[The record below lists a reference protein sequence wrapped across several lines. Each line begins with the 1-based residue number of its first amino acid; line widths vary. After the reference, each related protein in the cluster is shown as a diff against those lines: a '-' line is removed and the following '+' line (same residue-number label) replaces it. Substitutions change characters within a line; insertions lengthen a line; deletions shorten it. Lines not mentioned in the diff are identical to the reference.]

1 MVKYKNSYFNVFI
14 QENDIKESILMENPV
29 FERVKKDGWVYSSTS
44 ENIEKRNLN
53 NWEICHHS

>member
-1 MVKYKNSYFNVFI
+1 MVKYMNSYFNVFI

-29 FERVKKDGWVYSSTS
+29 FERVKKDGWVYGSTS

>member
-29 FERVKKDGWVYSSTS
+29 FERVKKDG
-44 ENIEKRNLN
+44 
-53 NWEICHHS
+53 